1 MVEQVS
7 NPDDDLSTNLW
18 CRFSVCSL
26 ALSSK
31 LAQSDSQFE
40 IFGPRVYMLRK
51 CLGYTLEIL
60 WRKPGFKC
68 TLHMGVNCSH
78 FPFSFLPREKV
89 NLTANVDQLYGNCW
103 PWELGIILEMPSIY
117 TDLPSKRTRWECGSW
132 AGVCDWVQMGVTQ
145 WELIGPRAPTIV
157 RAAPSSS
164 TGSSIW
170 SWIDCPPCWLATIVA
185 GLPPLG
191 LPGCPPWWYGVVGG
205 QWCHHRLGFQL
216 NQEAIRQ
223 SAAWQPEDLN
233 QLTFD
238 IINNAL
244 NIWH

>member
-1 MVEQVS
+1 
-7 NPDDDLSTNLW
+7 
-18 CRFSVCSL
+18 
-26 ALSSK
+26 
-31 LAQSDSQFE
+31 
-40 IFGPRVYMLRK
+40 
-51 CLGYTLEIL
+51 
-60 WRKPGFKC
+60 
-68 TLHMGVNCSH
+68 MGVNCSH

-89 NLTANVDQLYGNCW
+89 NLTANIDQLYGNCW
-103 PWELGIILEMPSIY
+103 LWELGIILEMPSIY

-223 SAAWQPEDLN
+223 SDAWQPEDLN

-238 IINNAL
+238 IINNNGFKYLTLTRPRDVCQGCLPAPPSSTL
-244 NIWH
+244 QKSRLPCPQKTSPAPQKLTEPTECSGVKLTVDSQTKTLFTLFITRTS